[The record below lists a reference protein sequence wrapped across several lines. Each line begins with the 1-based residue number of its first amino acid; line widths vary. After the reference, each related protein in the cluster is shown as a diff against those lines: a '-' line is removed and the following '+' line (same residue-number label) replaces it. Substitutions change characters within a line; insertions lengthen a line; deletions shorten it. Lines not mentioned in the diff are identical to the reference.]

1 MRIVLAPDKFKG
13 SLSAPEVAQWLE
25 TGLRSTHPGLDIE
38 LMPVADGGEGTVDA
52 VVASGFTRVSIPV
65 QGPTGH
71 PVTADF
77 AVQGNVAVIEMAAAS
92 GLAVLP
98 DGVLCPLAA
107 TTFGTGQLVSAAL
120 DHGCTE
126 IVLGVGGSAST
137 DGGAGMLAALGA
149 TFKDA
154 AGRHLPPGGGALA
167 TVTNIDLTGL
177 DPRMGG
183 VSFIL
188 ASDVDNPL
196 LGPDGA
202 AAVFAPQKGA
212 SEAHVEHLEQ
222 GLERYFRVMANALGT
237 AAVDAIDAPGSG
249 AAGGTGYAALAV
261 LNAQRR
267 PGIEVILGLTG
278 LTEKISGAD
287 LVITGEGSLDEQ
299 SLFGKA
305 PMGVASAARAA
316 GVPVVAVC
324 GRTTLSPETL
334 SAAGFAHSYALTDI
348 ESDTDLC
355 MKNAGSLLT
364 HVGALIGTR
373 LATTGKEEE
382 NSYV

>member
-13 SLSAPEVAQWLE
+13 SLSAPEVASYLA
-25 TGLRSTHPGLDIE
+25 TGLHAAHAGLEMD

-52 VVASGFTRVSIPV
+52 VVASGFTRVSVTV
-65 QGPTGH
+65 QGPTGQ
-71 PVTADF
+71 PVAADF
-77 AVQGNVAVIEMAAAS
+77 ALKGAVAVIEMAAAS

-98 DGVLCPLAA
+98 DGRLSPLAA
-107 TTFGTGQLVSAAL
+107 STYGTGQLVAAAM

-126 IVLGVGGSAST
+126 IVLGVGGSATT

-167 TVTNIDLTGL
+167 TVTNIELGGL
-177 DPRMGG
+177 DPRMAG
-183 VSFIL
+183 VSFTL

-202 AAVFAPQKGA
+202 ATIFGPQKGA
-212 SEAHVEHLEQ
+212 TTAHVAHLEKS
-222 GLERYFRVMANALGT
+222 LERYFRVMANALGT
-237 AAVDAIDAPGSG
+237 SAVNALDAPGAG

-261 LNAQRR
+261 LSAKRR
-267 PGIEVILGLTG
+267 PGIEVILELTG
-278 LTEKISGAD
+278 LSEKLHGAD

-324 GRTTLSPETL
+324 GRTTLSPEVLHT
-334 SAAGFAHSYALTDI
+334 AGFAHCYALTEL
-348 ESDTDLC
+348 ESDLDLC
-355 MKNAGSLLT
+355 MKNAGTLLSDI
-364 HVGALIGTR
+364 GASIGTR
-373 LATTGKEEE
+373 LARTGKEEE
-382 NSYV
+382 SSNV

>member
-1 MRIVLAPDKFKG
+1 MRVILAPDKFKG
-13 SLSAPEVAQWLE
+13 SLSAPDVARYLAE
-25 TGLRSTHPGLDIE
+25 GLRSTHAGLDLE

-52 VVASGFTRVSIPV
+52 VVAAGFTRVSATV
-65 QGPTGH
+65 QGPTGE
-71 PVTADF
+71 PVVADF
-77 AVQGNVAVIEMAAAS
+77 AVRGAVAVIEMAAAS
-92 GLAVLP
+92 GLAVLHE
-98 DGVLCPLAA
+98 GRMSPLAA
-107 TTFGTGQLVSAAL
+107 STFGTGQLVSAAL

-126 IVLGVGGSAST
+126 IVLGVGGSATT

-167 TVTNIDLTGL
+167 SVTNIDLGGL
-177 DPRMGG
+177 DTRMGG
-183 VSFIL
+183 VTFTL

-212 SEAHVEHLEQ
+212 SAEHVTHLENA
-222 GLERYFRVMANALGT
+222 LERYFRIMANALGM

-261 LNAQRR
+261 LNAKRR

-278 LTEKISGAD
+278 LAGKINGAG

-324 GRTTLSPETL
+324 GRTTLDAATL
-334 SAAGFAHSYALTDI
+334 HGAGFAHTHALTDI
-348 ESDTDLC
+348 EPNTSLC
-355 MKNAGSLLT
+355 MENAGSLLT
-364 HVGALIGTR
+364 QIGARIGTE
-373 LATTGKEEE
+373 LAGTGHEQE

>member
-1 MRIVLAPDKFKG
+1 MRIILAPDKFKG
-13 SLSAPEVAQWLE
+13 SLSAPEVAKYLAA
-25 TGLRSTHPGLDIE
+25 GLRSAHAGLEID
-38 LMPVADGGEGTVDA
+38 LMPVADGGEGTIDA
-52 VVASGFTRVSIPV
+52 VVASGFTRVSALV
-65 QGPTGH
+65 QGPTGQ
-71 PVTADF
+71 PVTADY
-77 AVQGNVAVIEMAAAS
+77 AVDGKVAVIEMAAAS
-92 GLAVLP
+92 GLAVLHN
-98 DGVLCPLAA
+98 GQLSPLAA
-107 TTFGTGQLVSAAL
+107 TTYGTGQLVSSAM

-137 DGGAGMLAALGA
+137 DGGSGMLAALGA

-154 AGRHLPPGGGALA
+154 AGQHLPPGGGALSQ
-167 TVTNIDLTGL
+167 VTNIDLTGL
-177 DPRMGG
+177 DPRMGA
-183 VSFIL
+183 VTFTL

-202 AAVFAPQKGA
+202 ATIFGPQKGA
-212 SEAHVEHLEQ
+212 TTAHVEHLEKS
-222 GLERYFRVMANALGT
+222 LERYFRIMANALGT

-261 LNAQRR
+261 LCAKRR

-278 LTEKISGAD
+278 LAEKMGSAD

-305 PMGVASAARAA
+305 PMGVATAARAA

-324 GRTTLSPETL
+324 GRTTLSPEIL
-334 SAAGFAHSYALTDI
+334 ANAGFAHSYALTDI
-348 ESDTDLC
+348 EADTDVC
-355 MKNAGSLLT
+355 MKNAGALLT
-364 HVGALIGTR
+364 EIGALIGTR
-373 LATTGKEEE
+373 LAQTGKEEE

>member
-13 SLSAPEVAQWLE
+13 SLSAPEVASYLA
-25 TGLRSTHPGLDIE
+25 TGLHATHAGLEID

-52 VVASGFTRVSIPV
+52 VVASGFTRVSVTV
-65 QGPTGH
+65 QGPTGE
-71 PVTADF
+71 PVAADF
-77 AVQGNVAVIEMAAAS
+77 AVKGAVAVIEMAAAS

-98 DGVLCPLAA
+98 DGRLSPLAA
-107 TTFGTGQLVSAAL
+107 STYGTGQLVAAAM

-126 IVLGVGGSAST
+126 IVLGVGGSATT

-167 TVTNIDLTGL
+167 TVTNIELGGL
-177 DPRMGG
+177 DPRMAG
-183 VSFIL
+183 VSFTL

-202 AAVFAPQKGA
+202 ATIFGPQKGA
-212 SEAHVEHLEQ
+212 TTAHVAHLEKS
-222 GLERYFRVMANALGT
+222 LERYFRVMANALGT
-237 AAVDAIDAPGSG
+237 SAVNALDAPGAG

-261 LNAQRR
+261 LSAKRR
-267 PGIEVILGLTG
+267 PGIDVVLGLTG
-278 LTEKISGAD
+278 LSERLLGAD

-324 GRTTLSPETL
+324 GRTTLSPEVLHT
-334 SAAGFAHSYALTDI
+334 AGFAQCYALTEL
-348 ESDTDLC
+348 ESDLDLC
-355 MKNAGSLLT
+355 MKNAGTLLSDI
-364 HVGALIGTR
+364 GASIGTR
-373 LATTGKEEE
+373 LARSGKEEE
-382 NSYV
+382 SSNV

>member
-1 MRIVLAPDKFKG
+1 MRIILAPDKFKG
-13 SLSAPEVAQWLE
+13 SLSAPEVATHLAA
-25 TGLRSTHPGLDIE
+25 GLRAAHSELEIE

-52 VVASGFTRVSIPV
+52 VVASGFTRVSTTV
-65 QGPTGH
+65 QGPTGQ
-71 PVTADF
+71 PVRADF
-77 AVQGNVAVIEMAAAS
+77 AINGTVAVIEMAAAS
-92 GLAVLP
+92 GLSVLP
-98 DGVLCPLAA
+98 HGEPSPLGAS
-107 TTFGTGQLVSAAL
+107 TFGTGQLVSAAL

-126 IVLGVGGSAST
+126 IVLGVGGSATT

-167 TVTNIDLTGL
+167 HVTNIDLGDL

-183 VSFIL
+183 VQFIL

-196 LGPDGA
+196 LGPEGA
-202 AAVFAPQKGA
+202 AAIFAPQKGA
-212 SEAHVEHLEQ
+212 SIAHVAHLEKS
-222 GLERYFRVMANALGT
+222 LERYFRVMANALGT
-237 AAVDAIDAPGSG
+237 AAVDALDAPGAG

-261 LNAQRR
+261 LSAKRR
-267 PGIEVILGLTG
+267 PGIEVILELTG
-278 LTEKISGAD
+278 LSERLLGAD

-305 PMGVASAARAA
+305 PMGVAGAARAT

-324 GRTTLSPETL
+324 GRTTLSAEVL
-334 SAAGFAHSYALTDI
+334 REAGFAASYALTDI
-348 ESDTDLC
+348 EADTDYC
-355 MKNAGSLLT
+355 MNNAGTLLT
-364 HVGALIGTR
+364 EIGALIGTR
-373 LATTGKEEE
+373 LAATGKEEE

>member
-1 MRIVLAPDKFKG
+1 MRVILAPDKFKG
-13 SLSAPEVAQWLE
+13 SLSAPDVARYLAE
-25 TGLRSTHPGLDIE
+25 GLRSTHAVLDIE

-52 VVASGFTRVSIPV
+52 VVAAGFTRVSTTV
-65 QGPTGH
+65 QGPTGQA
-71 PVTADF
+71 VQADF
-77 AVQGNVAVIEMAAAS
+77 AVRGTVAVIEMAAAS
-92 GLAVLP
+92 GLAVLHE
-98 DGVLCPLAA
+98 GRMSPLGAS
-107 TTFGTGQLVSAAL
+107 TFGTGQLVKAAL

-126 IVLGVGGSAST
+126 IVLGVGGSATT

-154 AGRHLPPGGGALA
+154 AGRHLPPGGGALS
-167 TVTNIDLTGL
+167 TVTNIDLVGL

-183 VSFIL
+183 VTFTL

-202 AAVFAPQKGA
+202 AAIFAPQKGA
-212 SEAHVEHLEQ
+212 TAEHVTHLENA
-222 GLERYFRVMANALGT
+222 LERYFRIMANALGM

-261 LNAQRR
+261 LNAKRR

-278 LTEKISGAD
+278 LAEKIHGAG

-324 GRTTLSPETL
+324 GRTTLDAATL
-334 SAAGFAHSYALTDI
+334 LGAGFAHTHALTDI
-348 ESDTDLC
+348 EPNTSLC
-355 MKNAGSLLT
+355 MENAGTLLAEI
-364 HVGALIGTR
+364 GARIGTE
-373 LATTGKEEE
+373 LAGTGHEQE

>member
-25 TGLRSTHPGLDIE
+25 TGLRTAHPGLDID

-52 VVASGFTRVSIPV
+52 VVASGFTRVSTTV
-65 QGPTGH
+65 QGPTGQ
-71 PVTADF
+71 PITADF
-77 AVQGNVAVIEMAAAS
+77 AVNGKVAVIEMAAAS

-98 DGVLCPLAA
+98 DGQFSPLAA
-107 TTFGTGQLVSAAL
+107 STFGTGQLVSAAL

-126 IVLGVGGSAST
+126 IVLGVGGSATT
-137 DGGAGMLAALGA
+137 DGGAGMLAALGVK
-149 TFKDA
+149 FKDA
-154 AGRHLPPGGGALA
+154 AGRRLPPGGGALA
-167 TVTNIDLTGL
+167 KLTNIDLTGL
-177 DPRMGG
+177 DTRLGG
-183 VSFIL
+183 VTLTL

-212 SEAHVEHLEQ
+212 SEAHVKHLENA
-222 GLERYFRVMANALGT
+222 LERYFRIMANALGT

-261 LNAQRR
+261 LSAMRR
-267 PGIEVILGLTG
+267 PGIDVILGLTG
-278 LTEKISGAD
+278 LAAKIDGAD

-305 PMGVASAARAA
+305 PMGVATAARAA

-324 GRTTLSPETL
+324 GRTTLTPETL
-334 SAAGFAHSYALTDI
+334 TAAGFAHSYALTDI

-355 MKNAGSLLT
+355 MKNAGALLMKI
-364 HVGALIGTR
+364 GALIGTR
-373 LATTGKEEE
+373 LASTGKEEE

>member
-1 MRIVLAPDKFKG
+1 MRIILAPDKFKG
-13 SLSAPEVAQWLE
+13 SLSAPEVATHLAA
-25 TGLRSTHPGLDIE
+25 GLRAAHPELDID

-52 VVASGFTRVSIPV
+52 VVASGFTRVSATV
-65 QGPTGH
+65 QGPTGQ
-71 PVTADF
+71 PVRADF
-77 AVQGNVAVIEMAAAS
+77 AINGKVAVIEMAAAS

-98 DGVLCPLAA
+98 DGRLSPLAA
-107 TTFGTGQLVSAAL
+107 TTFGTGQLVSAAM

-126 IVLGVGGSAST
+126 IVLGVGGSATT

-167 TVTNIDLTGL
+167 QVTNIDLTGL

-183 VSFIL
+183 VSFTL

-196 LGPDGA
+196 LGPEGA
-202 AAVFAPQKGA
+202 ATIFGPQKGA
-212 SEAHVEHLEQ
+212 TTAHVAHLEKS
-222 GLERYFRVMANALGT
+222 LERYFRVMANALGT
-237 AAVDAIDAPGSG
+237 AAVDALDAPGAG

-261 LNAQRR
+261 LSAKRR

-278 LTEKISGAD
+278 LSEKILGAD

-305 PMGVASAARAA
+305 PMGVATAARAA

-324 GRTTLSPETL
+324 GRTTLSAETL
-334 SAAGFAHSYALTDI
+334 SQAGFAHSYALTDL
-348 ESDTDLC
+348 EPNTELC
-355 MKNAGSLLT
+355 MKNAGVLVT
-364 HVGALIGTR
+364 EIGALIGTR
-373 LATTGKEEE
+373 LAQSGKEEE

>member
-1 MRIVLAPDKFKG
+1 MRIILAPDKFKG
-13 SLSAPEVAQWLE
+13 SVSAPEVAKYLAV
-25 TGLRSTHPGLDIE
+25 GLRSTHADLEIE

-52 VVASGFTRVSIPV
+52 VIASGFTRVTVDV
-65 QGPTGH
+65 QGPTGQI
-71 PVTADF
+71 VSADF
-77 AVQGNVAVIEMAAAS
+77 AVRGNVAVIEMAAAS

-98 DGVLCPLAA
+98 GGRFSPLAA
-107 TTFGTGQLVSAAL
+107 STFGTGQLVSAAL

-149 TFKDA
+149 KFKDA
-154 AGRHLPPGGGALA
+154 AGRRLPPGGGALA

-183 VSFIL
+183 VNFTL

-212 SEAHVEHLEQ
+212 TQAHVNQLENA
-222 GLERYFRVMANALGT
+222 LERYFRIMANALGT

-261 LNAQRR
+261 LSAKRR

-278 LTEKISGAD
+278 LAEKISGAD

-305 PMGVASAARAA
+305 PMGVAAAARNA
-316 GVPVVAVC
+316 GVAVVAVC
-324 GRTTLSPETL
+324 GRTTLDPEALT
-334 SAAGFAHSYALTDI
+334 AAGFAHCYALTEF
-348 ESDTDLC
+348 ESDIDVC
-355 MKNAGSLLT
+355 MKNAGALLT
-364 HVGALIGTR
+364 KIGALMGTR
-373 LATTGKEEE
+373 LAQIGKEEE

>member
-25 TGLRSTHPGLDIE
+25 TGLRTAHPGLDID

-52 VVASGFTRVSIPV
+52 VVASGFSRVSTTV
-65 QGPTGH
+65 QGPTGQ
-71 PVTADF
+71 PITADF
-77 AVQGNVAVIEMAAAS
+77 AVNGKVAVIEMAAAS

-98 DGVLCPLAA
+98 NGTFSPLAA
-107 TTFGTGQLVSAAL
+107 STFGTGQLVSAAL

-126 IVLGVGGSAST
+126 IVLGVGGSATT
-137 DGGAGMLAALGA
+137 DGGAGMLAALGVK
-149 TFKDA
+149 FKDA
-154 AGRHLPPGGGALA
+154 AGRRLPSGGGALA
-167 TVTNIDLTGL
+167 KLTNIDLTGL
-177 DPRMGG
+177 DTRLGG
-183 VSFIL
+183 VPLTL

-212 SEAHVEHLEQ
+212 SEAHVKHLENA
-222 GLERYFRVMANALGT
+222 LERYFRIMANALGT

-261 LNAQRR
+261 LSAMRR
-267 PGIEVILGLTG
+267 PGIEVILDLTG
-278 LTEKISGAD
+278 LAAKIDCAD

-305 PMGVASAARAA
+305 PMGVATAARAA

-334 SAAGFAHSYALTDI
+334 AAAGFAHSYALTDI

-355 MKNAGSLLT
+355 MKNAGALLT
-364 HVGALIGTR
+364 QIGALIGTR
-373 LATTGKEEE
+373 LANTGKEEE

>member
-25 TGLRSTHPGLDIE
+25 TGLRTAHPGLDLD

-52 VVASGFTRVSIPV
+52 VVASGFTRVSTTV
-65 QGPTGH
+65 QGPTGQ
-71 PVTADF
+71 PITADF
-77 AVQGNVAVIEMAAAS
+77 AVNGKVAVIEMAAAS

-98 DGVLCPLAA
+98 NGQFSPLAA
-107 TTFGTGQLVSAAL
+107 STFGTGQLVSAAL

-126 IVLGVGGSAST
+126 IVLGVGGSATT
-137 DGGAGMLAALGA
+137 DGGAGMLAALGVK
-149 TFKDA
+149 FKDA
-154 AGRHLPPGGGALA
+154 AGRRLPPGGGALA
-167 TVTNIDLTGL
+167 KLTNIDLTGL
-177 DPRMGG
+177 DTRLGG
-183 VSFIL
+183 VTLTL

-212 SEAHVEHLEQ
+212 SEAHVKHLENA
-222 GLERYFRVMANALGT
+222 LERYFRIMANALGT

-261 LNAQRR
+261 LSAMRR
-267 PGIEVILGLTG
+267 PGIDVILGLTG
-278 LTEKISGAD
+278 LAAKIDGAD

-305 PMGVASAARAA
+305 PMGVATAARAA

-324 GRTTLSPETL
+324 GRTTLTPETL
-334 SAAGFAHSYALTDI
+334 TAAGFAHSYALTDI

-355 MKNAGSLLT
+355 MKNAGALLMKI
-364 HVGALIGTR
+364 GALIGTR
-373 LATTGKEEE
+373 LASTGKEEE

>member
-1 MRIVLAPDKFKG
+1 MRVILAPDKFKG
-13 SLSAPEVAQWLE
+13 SLSAPDVARYLAE
-25 TGLRSTHPGLDIE
+25 GLRSTHAGLDLE

-52 VVASGFTRVSIPV
+52 VVAAGFTRVSATV
-65 QGPTGH
+65 QGPTGE
-71 PVTADF
+71 PVVADF
-77 AVQGNVAVIEMAAAS
+77 AVRGAVAVIEMAAAS
-92 GLAVLP
+92 GLAVLHE
-98 DGVLCPLAA
+98 GRMSPLAA
-107 TTFGTGQLVSAAL
+107 STFGTGQLVSAAL

-126 IVLGVGGSAST
+126 IVLGVGGSATT

-167 TVTNIDLTGL
+167 SVTNIDLGGL
-177 DPRMGG
+177 DTRMGG
-183 VSFIL
+183 VAFTL

-212 SEAHVEHLEQ
+212 SAEHVTHLENA
-222 GLERYFRVMANALGT
+222 LERYFRIMANALGM

-261 LNAQRR
+261 LNARRR

-278 LTEKISGAD
+278 LAGKINGAG

-324 GRTTLSPETL
+324 GRTTLDAATL
-334 SAAGFAHSYALTDI
+334 HGAGFAHTHALTDI
-348 ESDTDLC
+348 EPNTSLC
-355 MKNAGSLLT
+355 MENAGSLLT
-364 HVGALIGTR
+364 QIGALIGTE
-373 LATTGKEEE
+373 LAGTGHEQE

>member
-25 TGLRSTHPGLDIE
+25 TGLRTAHPGLDID

-52 VVASGFTRVSIPV
+52 VVASGFTRVSTTV
-65 QGPTGH
+65 QGPTGQ
-71 PVTADF
+71 PITADF
-77 AVQGNVAVIEMAAAS
+77 AVNGKVAVIEMAAAS

-98 DGVLCPLAA
+98 NGQFSPLAA
-107 TTFGTGQLVSAAL
+107 STFGTGQLVSAAL

-126 IVLGVGGSAST
+126 IVLGVGGSATT
-137 DGGAGMLAALGA
+137 DGGAGMLAALGVK
-149 TFKDA
+149 FKDA
-154 AGRHLPPGGGALA
+154 AGRRLPPGGGALA
-167 TVTNIDLTGL
+167 KLTNIDLTGL
-177 DPRMGG
+177 DTRLGG
-183 VSFIL
+183 VTLTL

-212 SEAHVEHLEQ
+212 SEAHVKHLENA
-222 GLERYFRVMANALGT
+222 LERYFRIMANALGT

-261 LNAQRR
+261 LSAMRR
-267 PGIEVILGLTG
+267 PGIDVILGLTG
-278 LTEKISGAD
+278 LAAKIDGAD

-305 PMGVASAARAA
+305 PMGVATAARAA

-324 GRTTLSPETL
+324 GRTTLTPETL
-334 SAAGFAHSYALTDI
+334 TAAGFAHSYALTDI

-355 MKNAGSLLT
+355 MKNAGALLMKI
-364 HVGALIGTR
+364 GALIGTR
-373 LATTGKEEE
+373 LASTGKEEE